1 MFLWLSLFKEANPL
15 WGELAHSH
23 GSGYPLK
30 SCSSAALFSV
40 LPDNANIGI
49 YQLTQ
54 FKLHSCIYRLRNEII
69 HDAATNTNNELITS
83 NLRYYL
89 TFILNELI
97 TFFSN
102 APNKEISIEDFF
114 ILNEL
119 KLGN

>member
-1 MFLWLSLFKEANPL
+1 
-15 WGELAHSH
+15 
-23 GSGYPLK
+23 
-30 SCSSAALFSV
+30 
-40 LPDNANIGI
+40 GI

-119 KLGN
+119 KLGNIRQGGYKLPELLLLDCAIDFIS